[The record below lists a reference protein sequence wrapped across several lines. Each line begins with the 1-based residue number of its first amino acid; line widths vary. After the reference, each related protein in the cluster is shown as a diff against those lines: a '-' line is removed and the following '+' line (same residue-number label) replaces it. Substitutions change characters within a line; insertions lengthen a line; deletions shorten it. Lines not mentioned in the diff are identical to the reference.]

1 MKFFM
6 WIQEMNRLKKIATWI
21 PLIPQLK
28 NLHNFHVIIQT
39 LNTTFLYQ
47 HYEDINHDHN
57 LQIILEN
64 FQCISQLNYSFY
76 GGLFFNF
83 NLILL

>member
-1 MKFFM
+1 MDPR
-6 WIQEMNRLKKIATWI
+6 IHIEMNRLKKIATWI

-47 HYEDINHDHN
+47 HYHN
-57 LQIILEN
+57 LQIILEK